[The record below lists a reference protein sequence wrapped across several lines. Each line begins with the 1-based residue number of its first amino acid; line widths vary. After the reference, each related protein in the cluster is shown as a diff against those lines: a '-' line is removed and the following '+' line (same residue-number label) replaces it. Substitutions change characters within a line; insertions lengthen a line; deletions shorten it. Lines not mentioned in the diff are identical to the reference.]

1 MIRKKIL
8 KFLADFVKKPIV
20 KVIIYLAFIVAIL
33 AFSGAFSKE
42 SNLLDTFFE
51 ILTSQ
56 DTLSLFFA
64 GLFSIGVAKIIS
76 WFQKYMEESLKT
88 EDNHHKIIFQYKGHK
103 AGKTSY
109 ENSFADKV
117 GVYLPLTHVMVP
129 ERPEGD
135 DVTEQQIAKYEL
147 EIDKIRKSLYKHTH
161 IKDKQSKEYL
171 SHVER
176 VERYLNR
183 ELCLCSLNMFTNIKG
198 DTQIVFND
206 SNKSHELS
214 PFIIAH
220 ADEILQAHK
229 NSVTS
234 NSDTVRLKN
243 FDYDQKKKTL
253 YLNTER
259 STYYHMLITNRC
271 MDYQFANGMSIRDTY
286 EYRNTI
292 SPLNESGLGNQI
304 GINGLVVTNDH
315 YILIEKRGH
324 KKTTWKNK
332 FAQSISLALKEKDLM
347 LQPDGTIKNDPE
359 TAEQNLRKII
369 EKTLMDNFGL
379 TPVDYDTFIIKEN
392 LLGLARDLLEGG
404 KPNLYFYV
412 KINLSAKELKVKLEQ
427 NVTKTKR
434 DLEKEIEQNLNK
446 TKQEQADENEQE
458 KTTDDKTR
466 EKKDE
471 KDLPAISSS
480 KLDSDYYLVS
490 FFDIGIDFNYRLF
503 LNRKKALKIC
513 RKQASRCGKFKAWW
527 DNLKATTARKFRPM
541 LVREC
546 GEALLVTLSFL
557 ELRWDWYQ
565 KNVLNKEKGGKK
577 DEK

>member
-20 KVIIYLAFIVAIL
+20 KVIIYLACIVAIL
-33 AFSGAFSKE
+33 AFSGAFSE
-42 SNLLDTFFE
+42 NGTLVDTFVE
-51 ILTSQ
+51 ILTSK

-64 GLFSIGVAKIIS
+64 GLFSIGVAKVIS

-88 EDNHHKIIFQYKGHK
+88 EDNHHKIISQYKGHK
-103 AGKTSY
+103 IGKISY
-109 ENSFADKV
+109 EESFADIS
-117 GVYLPLTHVMVP
+117 GVFFRLTHVRKKEQREKP
-129 ERPEGD
+129 IDPGD
-135 DVTEQQIAKYEL
+135 AAPAEQKKLYEKENKKWQK
-147 EIDKIRKSLYKHTH
+147 EIKKRNKF
-161 IKDKQSKEYL
+161 KDEQSKDYVDETLRIEDYL
-171 SHVER
+171 SGK
-176 VERYLNR
+176 
-183 ELCLCSLNMFTNIKG
+183 LCLCSLNVFTNIKG
-198 DTQIVFND
+198 DTQISFND
-206 SNKSHELS
+206 NKVSHELS

-234 NSDTVRLKN
+234 NSDTVRLN
-243 FDYDQKKKTL
+243 DFSYQGNTL
-253 YLNTER
+253 TLNTSR

-286 EYRNTI
+286 EYRNKI
-292 SPLNESGLGNQI
+292 SPLEKSGLGNQI

-315 YILIEKRGH
+315 HILIEKRGH

-332 FAQSISLALKEKDLM
+332 FAQSISLAFKLKDLM
-347 LQPDGTIKNDPE
+347 VGPDGTIDSATE
-359 TAEQNLRKII
+359 TAEKNFKKII
-369 EKTLMDNFGL
+369 EKTLADNFGL
-379 TPVDYDTFIIKEN
+379 LPSDYDQITMKEN

-412 KINLSAKELKVKLEQ
+412 KVNCDAKTLKQKLEK
-427 NVTKTKR
+427 NVTVTH
-434 DLEKEIEQNLNK
+434 
-446 TKQEQADENEQE
+446 DENKKRVKNGEEQ
-458 KTTDDKTR
+458 
-466 EKKDE
+466 
-471 KDLPAISSS
+471 LPVIATS
-480 KLDSDYYLVS
+480 KLDSDYYLVPFS
-490 FFDIGIDFNYRLF
+490 DIEIDYNYRLF
-503 LNRKKALKIC
+503 LDRRSVYKIR
-513 RKQASRCGKFKAWW
+513 RKQACRCGKFRAWW
-527 DNLKATTARKFRPM
+527 DNLKTGTAKKFKPI